1 MSQTA
6 PRWADEQFAPWSGN
20 PRACKNCIYR
30 ATIFNGNLLDRA
42 DTSTCEMYEE
52 PERKPD
58 AVYWHGADCEYYEQ
72 AEARPQA
79 LLLGIAVADA
89 LGVPVEFKKR
99 GTFHVKD
106 MTGYGTYNQPP
117 GTWSDD
123 TSMTLALADSLLP
136 EDLNLEGLS
145 YRFIQWRDNG
155 EYTPHGQTFDIGN
168 ATNRAIDRLKNGI
181 APEKAGGKEEQDNG
195 NGSLMR
201 IAPLVFFMFNRQAKD
216 RYEITRKVSS
226 ITHAH
231 PISITACFIFIELL
245 NLIRKGRSKRADYA
259 ELKADFAYHKKFLDQ
274 KALAK
279 FDRILNGDITRLE
292 EKDIKSSG
300 YVVDTLEAA
309 IWAFLTTKNYR
320 EAVLKAVNLGEDT
333 DTVGAVTG
341 ALAGLHYGLQDIPE
355 EWLDK
360 LAKREEIRDIAIKM
374 PRWDL
379 LPSA

>member
-1 MSQTA
+1 MSQTS

-20 PRACKNCIYR
+20 PRACKTCIYR

-72 AEARPQA
+72 ADARPQA
-79 LLLGIAVADA
+79 LLLGLAVADA

-99 GTFHVKD
+99 GTFHVD
-106 MTGYGTYNQPP
+106 GMTGYGTYNQPP

-123 TSMTLALADSLLP
+123 TSLTLALADNLGP
-136 EDLNLEGLS
+136 THIYYEDLARSFIDWRKEGI
-145 YRFIQWRDNG
+145 F
-155 EYTPHGQTFDIGN
+155 TPYGKAFDIGN
-168 ATNRAIDRLKNGI
+168 ATNRAIDRLENGI

-245 NLIRKGRSKRADYA
+245 NLIRKGRSKRAAYA

-279 FDRILNGDITRLE
+279 FDRILNDDITRLE

-309 IWAFLTTKNYR
+309 IWTFLTTKNYR

-355 EWLDK
+355 EWLAK